1 MNSVK
6 PIFENMELWDVSLII
21 VAAIIVA
28 IVLVLQYRFYKGTK
42 EKIDEL
48 ASFFPDESN
57 FTIKESSITMDI
69 LSSKAKM
76 EAFLK
81 NPPSK
86 HIEVVKEWK
95 EEEEDNDEMVFSPK
109 ATEYID
115 VNLISAKNVESA
127 SFEEVINET
136 NAYLCK
142 NVGSSADF
150 ILIQDICERKIESL
164 ESQIS
169 NSLNVP
175 LYLGLAGTF
184 VGIIIGLIGIATNV
198 NSLFGQDA
206 NLSSLTTLL
215 AGVVIAMFASLF
227 GLGLMVRNSAIN
239 YKQALVNCNMHKNGY
254 YDFIRREL
262 MPVLSN
268 SMASSL
274 NSLKSVLGEF
284 IGKFGHNLTAYA
296 NSA

>member
-1 MNSVK
+1 MNSIR
-6 PIFENMELWDVSLII
+6 PIFENMGLWDVSLII
-21 VAAIIVA
+21 IAAIIVA

-184 VGIIIGLIGIATNV
+184 VG
-198 NSLFGQDA
+198 
-206 NLSSLTTLL
+206 
-215 AGVVIAMFASLF
+215 AGGNTCV
-227 GLGLMVRNSAIN
+227 
-239 YKQALVNCNMHKNGY
+239 
-254 YDFIRREL
+254 
-262 MPVLSN
+262 
-268 SMASSL
+268 
-274 NSLKSVLGEF
+274 
-284 IGKFGHNLTAYA
+284 
-296 NSA
+296 

>member
-95 EEEEDNDEMVFSPK
+95 EEEDYNDETMFSPK
-109 ATEYID
+109 VTEYID
-115 VNLISAKNVESA
+115 VNLISAKNVR
-127 SFEEVINET
+127 V
-136 NAYLCK
+136 
-142 NVGSSADF
+142 
-150 ILIQDICERKIESL
+150 
-164 ESQIS
+164 
-169 NSLNVP
+169 
-175 LYLGLAGTF
+175 
-184 VGIIIGLIGIATNV
+184 
-198 NSLFGQDA
+198 
-206 NLSSLTTLL
+206 
-215 AGVVIAMFASLF
+215 
-227 GLGLMVRNSAIN
+227 
-239 YKQALVNCNMHKNGY
+239 
-254 YDFIRREL
+254 
-262 MPVLSN
+262 
-268 SMASSL
+268 
-274 NSLKSVLGEF
+274 
-284 IGKFGHNLTAYA
+284 
-296 NSA
+296 